1 MFTISPK
8 TVFQRRHTLFP
19 FFTEGHGTL
28 ETDGEHERRPDHG
41 DTSWTERDDFRSALL
56 LSGRH
61 IDVTT
66 LSRLKMEAQWG
77 ATVSGERTTRR

>member
-1 MFTISPK
+1 MYTISSK

-28 ETDGEHERRPDHG
+28 EIDGEHERRPDHG
-41 DTSWTERDDFRSALL
+41 DTSWTDHDDVQSALL

-61 IDVTT
+61 VDVTI
-66 LSRLKMEAQWG
+66 LSREGKLSRGQMCS
-77 ATVSGERTTRR
+77 VF